1 MANRLSMLKSQGI
14 QSLAAAGHSERA
26 IAKALRVSRGAV
38 RRHLGRDGSK
48 RTKAPTGEA
57 PTGSA
62 GSNGTKAPTGLER
75 EEKGKIGKSRSLCAG
90 LRDQIMAKLE
100 QGLTAER
107 IYQDLK
113 AEHGFGGKYSSVR
126 RYVRRVSSCREFP
139 YRRMETAPGYELQ
152 VDYGTG
158 ARCRDAE
165 GNWIKTHVF
174 RLVLSHSRK
183 GYSEAV
189 RRLTTES
196 FLRSLENAF
205 WELGGV
211 PQVVVFDNAKAA
223 VTKADWYDPELNLQ
237 LVEFCKHYGIAF
249 QPTRPRT
256 PRHKGKVERSV
267 GYVKGNSL
275 QGREFESLAAQ
286 NKHLREWE
294 RSVADTRIHGTTK
307 RHVGQIFENA
317 ERPALRPLPAAR
329 FPIFKEG
336 QRRVSRDG
344 HVEVARAYY
353 SVPPEYLGSQV
364 WVRWNEQT
372 VRILNHRQEQIAV
385 HVRNEPGQFSTRHE
399 DIPREKISGVER
411 GRDHLLNKLRLLG
424 PSAVRWSEGVLQ
436 EQGVLGLRNLQG
448 VLSLSRRFEAAAI
461 ERACESAWRQGGFGY
476 RIVKSLLAR
485 ESTARQPEELLE
497 AHPVIRPLAEYG
509 EYVREVLEK
518 E

>member
-1 MANRLSMLKSQGI
+1 M
-14 QSLAAAGHSERA
+14 
-26 IAKALRVSRGAV
+26 
-38 RRHLGRDGSK
+38 
-48 RTKAPTGEA
+48 
-57 PTGSA
+57 
-62 GSNGTKAPTGLER
+62 
-75 EEKGKIGKSRSLCAG
+75 
-90 LRDQIMAKLE
+90 
-100 QGLTAER
+100 
-107 IYQDLK
+107 
-113 AEHGFGGKYSSVR
+113 GKYSSVR
-126 RYVRRVSSCREFP
+126 RYVHRLRTRRELP
-139 YRRMETAPGYELQ
+139 YRRIETAPGYELQ

-158 ARCRDAE
+158 AGCRDVE
-165 GNWIKTHVF
+165 GKRIKTHVF
-174 RLVLSHSRK
+174 RLVMSYSRK
-183 GYSEAV
+183 AYSEAV

-205 WELGGV
+205 WALGGV
-211 PQVVVFDNAKAA
+211 PHLVVFDNAKSA
-223 VTKADWYDPELNLQ
+223 VKKADWYDPELNPQ

-275 QGREFESLAAQ
+275 QAREFESLAAQ
-286 NKHLREWE
+286 NAHLREWE
-294 RSVADTRIHGTTK
+294 RTVADTRIHGTTK
-307 RHVGQIFENA
+307 RHVGQVFENE
-317 ERPALRPLPAAR
+317 ERPALRPLPAER
-329 FPIFKEG
+329 FPIFKEA

-353 SVPPEYLGSQV
+353 SVPPEYLGSEV

-385 HVRNEPGQFSTRHE
+385 HVRNEPGKFSTRRD

-424 PSAVRWSEGVLQ
+424 PWSVRWSEGVLQ
-436 EQGVLGLRNLQG
+436 EQGDQGLRHLQG

-461 ERACESAWRQGGFGY
+461 ERACESAWRQGGVGY
-476 RIVKSLLAR
+476 RIVKSLLTR
-485 ESTARQPEELLE
+485 EETARQPEELLE